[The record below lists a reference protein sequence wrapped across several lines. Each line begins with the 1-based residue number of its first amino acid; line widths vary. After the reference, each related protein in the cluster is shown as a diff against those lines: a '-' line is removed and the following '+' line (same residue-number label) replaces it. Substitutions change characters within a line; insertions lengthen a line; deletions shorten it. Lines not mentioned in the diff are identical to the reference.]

1 MANGHGGARA
11 GAGRKKGTTKEQQQ
25 CRRDI
30 LLEVFT
36 PEEVR
41 EAAQAMLTRIKTSG
55 DPKAFGSIAPFVFGK
70 EPDEVD
76 VKVSGG
82 VSIFLPDRKQD

>member
-11 GAGRKKGTTKEQQQ
+11 GAGRKKGSTKEAQQT
-25 CRRDI
+25 RRDI

-36 PEEVR
+36 PDETR
-41 EAAQAMLTRIKTSG
+41 AAAKSLLARIKDNG
-55 DPKAFGSIAPFVFGK
+55 DPKAFGAIAPFVFGK

-76 VKVSGG
+76 VNVKGG
-82 VSIFLPDRKQD
+82 VTIFLPERRGE